1 MLQYHVSSR
10 NDLKVILNHFD
21 KYPLITQ
28 KQADYQLFKKVI
40 ELMKCKEHLTV
51 EGLQKIVSI
60 KAVLNKG
67 LSEDL
72 KAAFPDIVPSRRPQA
87 SNIIIPDPN

>member
-1 MLQYHVSSR
+1 
-10 NDLKVILNHFD
+10 
-21 KYPLITQ
+21 
-28 KQADYQLFKKVI
+28 
-40 ELMKCKEHLTV
+40 MKCKEHLTV